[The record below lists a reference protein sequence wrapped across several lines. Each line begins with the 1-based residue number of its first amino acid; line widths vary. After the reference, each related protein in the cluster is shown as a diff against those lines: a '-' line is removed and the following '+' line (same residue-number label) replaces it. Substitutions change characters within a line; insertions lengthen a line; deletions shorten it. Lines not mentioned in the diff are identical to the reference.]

1 MKVNTLHQLICASVI
16 FFSLTTAIS
25 VKAEE
30 FSDNPN
36 LYGTWIMESM
46 QHEGEQVILCHNLGY
61 TQVKY
66 YGKNGE
72 YACVEFYK
80 KKDDRG
86 NFYME
91 TYPHE
96 YGKPGHGFLFKKGD
110 YVEMGRP
117 TEKGDLVILDA
128 NTIRG
133 RWKKRTDIWKRINL
147 PKALLDHILTAAR
160 IHQEAWS
167 PEYQS
172 MLLKNLME

>member
-1 MKVNTLHQLICASVI
+1 MKTTTLQRILIAAVLLINTSIHPVQ
-16 FFSLTTAIS
+16 
-25 VKAEE
+25 AEE
-30 FSDNPN
+30 FSDNAN

-46 QHEGEQVILCHNLGY
+46 QFEGEKVNFCHDLGY

-66 YGKNGE
+66 YGKDGE

-80 KKDDRG
+80 KKDDKG

-96 YGKPGHGFLFKKGD
+96 YGKPGKGFSLKGGN

-133 RWKKRTDIWKRINL
+133 KWRKRTDIWKRITL
-147 PKALLDHILTAAR
+147 PQALLEHIVTAAR

-167 PEYQS
+167 QEYQG
-172 MLLKNLME
+172 MLLKNLLE